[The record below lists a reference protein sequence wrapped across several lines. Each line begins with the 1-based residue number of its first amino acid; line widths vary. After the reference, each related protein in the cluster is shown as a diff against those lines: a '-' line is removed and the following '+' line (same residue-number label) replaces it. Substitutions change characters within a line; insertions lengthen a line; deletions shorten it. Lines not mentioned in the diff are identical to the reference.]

1 MDNFRCLCPIAY
13 TIAAM
18 HGKQTDQ
25 DLYVDT
31 NGCLIE
37 RVQLGG
43 ETVLVH
49 YDELPD
55 SDITTIN
62 GIPCTTALRTVID
75 IAPEVDAS
83 QLAQIVQ
90 DCLDR
95 GLFSVEEALARVAE
109 PDMLTRPGATMLR
122 RTVIK

>member
-1 MDNFRCLCPIAY
+1 
-13 TIAAM
+13 M